1 MVERKS
7 VRAACEHVFACLLGL
22 IFWSVNSNTLHP
34 DSVGSGSDGR
44 LDMMAAARQE
54 GPRHGVPGQSEGQ
67 VVPVRSPGAEQAGE
81 GGGSADDL
89 EQAITVLRARVDEEF
104 RIAERLDSKQRQA
117 FALASVFFA
126 VVQTVAFGSFA
137 QSNLHTT
144 QRAIIGGL
152 AVVAGLVL
160 ITVMNRLNN
169 AEELHPEDDV
179 RPEAVVDW
187 CNEADS
193 PGYVAARLVG
203 ELSDVARRRSSSNEA
218 RAHNYDMVATATRWS
233 LIVTGVELLIAIAL
247 RI

>member
-1 MVERKS
+1 
-7 VRAACEHVFACLLGL
+7 
-22 IFWSVNSNTLHP
+22 
-34 DSVGSGSDGR
+34 
-44 LDMMAAARQE
+44 MMAAARQKD
-54 GPRHGVPGQSEGQ
+54 PHHGVPAGGGGQI
-67 VVPVRSPGAEQAGE
+67 VPVQGRAAVLAGE

-89 EQAITVLRARVDEEF
+89 EQAIAALRARVDEEF

-169 AEELHPEDDV
+169 AEGLHAEDDI

-193 PGYVAARLVG
+193 PGYVAVRLIG
-203 ELSDVARRRSSSNEA
+203 ELSDVARRRSSRNKD